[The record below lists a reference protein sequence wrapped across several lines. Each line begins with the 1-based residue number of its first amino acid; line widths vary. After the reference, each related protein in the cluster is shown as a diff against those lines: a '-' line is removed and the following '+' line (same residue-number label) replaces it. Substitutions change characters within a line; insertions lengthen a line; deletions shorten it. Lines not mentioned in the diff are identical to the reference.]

1 MARAETKAL
10 DEVYDCVDQGP
21 LSEDWGPI
29 PDSRDATASLS
40 RHALLTA
47 APTSVHQE
55 ILTGAAEK
63 NAKLRLGNS
72 TTDDAGEETV
82 KPTAR
87 SGSGGAASE
96 RAPAARSRARV
107 KNN

>member
-1 MARAETKAL
+1 VARAETKAL

-47 APTSVHQE
+47 APTSVNNKDFDS
-55 ILTGAAEK
+55 AAEK
-63 NAKLRLGNS
+63 NAKLLLGNS

-82 KPTAR
+82 KPTPR
-87 SGSGGAASE
+87 SGSGGAASDGE
-96 RAPAARSRARV
+96 RQLKRSQ
-107 KNN
+107 